1 VTIISP
7 ERTVA
12 DSLKR
17 ADQSTLVELYAPEPA
32 SEIPKPVDVGKFRET
47 KFDPNGFRSAQ
58 KGDICVTIALTPL
71 SSSNGWFVLYEGS
84 HNQSHQKPNIP
95 TTKETQEEGSQP
107 PKQAQE
113 PNTPTPKEAP
123 KQNSPPL
130 RPVDL
135 KLDAGDAVAWR
146 GDLVYIDLP
155 GGGGMFETLTYR
167 R

>member
-1 VTIISP
+1 
-7 ERTVA
+7 
-12 DSLKR
+12 
-17 ADQSTLVELYAPEPA
+17 
-32 SEIPKPVDVGKFRET
+32 VGKFRET
-47 KFDPNGFRSAQ
+47 KFDPNKFRSAQ
-58 KGDICVTIALTPL
+58 KGDIYVTIALTPL

-84 HNQSHQKPNIP
+84 RNQSHQKSNIP

-107 PKQAQE
+107 SKQAQE

-135 KLDAGDAVAWR
+135 KLDAGDAVVWR
-146 GDLVYIDLP
+146 GDVVYIDPP